1 MQKLFEIVVRQLTRF
16 FGIKHVAIFR
26 IVPSEIELNL
36 AYSSGFKE
44 ESVQGLSR
52 LMPEEGVLRRLL
64 ETRIPQI
71 VNEISETERSLY
83 FLTENEGLSSMI
95 AVPIFAG
102 KKPWGVLTA
111 FSREASR
118 FKEEDGK
125 IISLFAGQM
134 GQLLDVF
141 AQQLRDNL
149 DDVLVQVLGSI
160 ELMNLRYRDSESI
173 PSSEIF
179 HLQQR
184 LRKRMRWYVADFE
197 PLSAEAG
204 SIEEETKKEKIKL
217 PSGDE
222 LSIEEV
228 VTVQGE
234 KGETAPKMKKVLVI
248 DDQAIVT
255 DLLESVLQRMNYQ
268 AVVASCG
275 KDGLAAF
282 GKDDF
287 DLVITDL
294 GMPDV
299 SGWDVSKAVKDKK
312 PNVPVVVIT
321 GWGVSPDPDRMK
333 DSMVDRV
340 VSKPFQIDQL
350 EKIIKDL
357 LQE

>member
-1 MQKLFEIVVRQLTRF
+1 
-16 FGIKHVAIFR
+16 
-26 IVPSEIELNL
+26 
-36 AYSSGFKE
+36 
-44 ESVQGLSR
+44 
-52 LMPEEGVLRRLL
+52 
-64 ETRIPQI
+64 
-71 VNEISETERSLY
+71 
-83 FLTENEGLSSMI
+83 
-95 AVPIFAG
+95 
-102 KKPWGVLTA
+102 
-111 FSREASR
+111 
-118 FKEEDGK
+118 
-125 IISLFAGQM
+125 
-134 GQLLDVF
+134 
-141 AQQLRDNL
+141 
-149 DDVLVQVLGSI
+149 
-160 ELMNLRYRDSESI
+160 
-173 PSSEIF
+173 
-179 HLQQR
+179 
-184 LRKRMRWYVADFE
+184 
-197 PLSAEAG
+197 
-204 SIEEETKKEKIKL
+204 
-217 PSGDE
+217 
-222 LSIEEV
+222 V

-234 KGETAPKMKKVLVI
+234 KGETASKMKKVLVI

-268 AVVASCG
+268 SVVASCG